1 MIEIQEDDYPN
12 EVDSQ
17 NYILSNQNNAPWNE
31 FEQ

>member
-17 NYILSNQNNAPWNE
+17 NYILSNQNNAP
-31 FEQ
+31 